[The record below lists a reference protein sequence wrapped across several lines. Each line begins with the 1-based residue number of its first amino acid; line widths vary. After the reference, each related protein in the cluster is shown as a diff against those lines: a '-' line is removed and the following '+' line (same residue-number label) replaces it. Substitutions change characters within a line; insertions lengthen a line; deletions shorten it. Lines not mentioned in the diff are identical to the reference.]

1 MLIVG
6 MMSTVIILF
15 VILLNVVAPFK
26 GLVTADFFDRKKVS
40 FFLLFVIN
48 QTMNWK

>member
-6 MMSTVIILF
+6 MMSAVIIVF

-26 GLVTADFFDRKKVS
+26 GLVTADFFDRKKLV
-40 FFLLFVIN
+40 FFYFFVIN
-48 QTMNWK
+48 KTMNWK